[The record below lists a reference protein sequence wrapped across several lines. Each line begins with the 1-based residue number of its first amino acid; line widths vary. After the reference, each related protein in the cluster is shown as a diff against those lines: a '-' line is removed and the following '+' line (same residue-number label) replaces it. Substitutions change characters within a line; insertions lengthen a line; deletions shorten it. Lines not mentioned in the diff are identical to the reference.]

1 MPRSDNPT
9 HEDSTD
15 SALSIDFIA
24 RLGTAMLGADYP
36 IPVVRHT
43 LERFADKKQ
52 IDCPLLV
59 LPNFVQAG
67 DRHQTRVVRR
77 DSPLRY
83 DQTFP
88 LGELV
93 TRAER
98 GQVDPAD
105 GLAELDRIH
114 SLPRRYPGWVEVLGY
129 GLQSA
134 AYALILQPTLVSLV
148 VAAGFGLL
156 VGIMELVTRGNTALR
171 HLLPVLSAFAVT
183 YIAFS
188 LGRLLHMGHDS
199 LRVLIAPLTLF
210 LPGVAITLA
219 VIESSTGEVV
229 SGSARLMAGF
239 TRLAQLAL
247 GIVIAVQLLGLSWS
261 ELVDTQVNTLG
272 GWAPWLGV
280 AVYAVGIALHF
291 GPPPGFM
298 PWLTLVLFIAYGAQA
313 LTAAV
318 FGGYTSG
325 FGGGLILMICAL
337 ALSRLPNMPAAQVVL
352 APGFWLL
359 VPSSVGMI
367 GIADMAAGQGTGA
380 ITVMLVSM
388 MSIALGFTTGFAI
401 WNVFRRRGDDVEFV
415 D

>member
-1 MPRSDNPT
+1 MLERDEPVAI
-9 HEDSTD
+9 E
-15 SALSIDFIA
+15 FIA
-24 RLGTAMLGADYP
+24 RLGSAMLGADYSVN
-36 IPVVRHT
+36 VVRGT
-43 LERFADKKQ
+43 LQRYADRCG
-52 IDCPLLV
+52 IDCPMLV

-67 DRHQTRVVRR
+67 DRHQTKVVRR
-77 DSPLRY
+77 DTPLRY

-88 LGELV
+88 LGELIN
-93 TRAER
+93 RAER

-114 SLPRRYPGWVEVLGY
+114 ALPRRYPGWVGVIGY

-134 AYALILQPTLVSLV
+134 AYALILQPTVVSLV
-148 VAAGFGLL
+148 AATGFGVL
-156 VGIMELVTRGNTALR
+156 VGLLELLTRGNTALR
-171 HLLPVLSAFAVT
+171 HLLPALSAFLVT

-247 GIVIAVQLLGLSWS
+247 GILIAVQLLGLTWS
-261 ELVDTQVNTLG
+261 ELADTPVNTLG
-272 GWAPWLGV
+272 AWAPWVGV
-280 AVYAVGIALHF
+280 AVYAVGITLHL
-291 GPPPGFM
+291 GPPLSFM
-298 PWLTLVLFIAYGAQA
+298 PWLTMVLFIAYAAQA

-318 FGGYTSG
+318 FGGYASG
-325 FGGGLILMICAL
+325 FGGGLILMLCAL
-337 ALSRLPNMPAAQVVL
+337 ALGRLSTTPVAQVVL

-359 VPSSVGMI
+359 VPSSIGMI
-367 GIADMAAGQGTGA
+367 GVAELVSGQGGTA

-388 MSIALGFTTGFAI
+388 MSIALGFTAGFAV
-401 WNVFRRRGDDVEFV
+401 WNIFPHRGRNTDFGD
-415 D
+415 

>member
-1 MPRSDNPT
+1 MSEVDDPT
-9 HEDSTD
+9 DIE
-15 SALSIDFIA
+15 FIA
-24 RLGTAMLGADYP
+24 KLGSAMLSADYSVN
-36 IPVVRHT
+36 VVRST
-43 LERFADKKQ
+43 LEAYADRRG
-52 IDCPLLV
+52 IECPMLV
-59 LPNFVQAG
+59 LPNFIQAG
-67 DRHQTRVVRR
+67 DRHQTTVVRR

-88 LGELV
+88 LGDLV
-93 TRAER
+93 NRAEH
-98 GQVDPAD
+98 GQLAPAD

-114 SLPRRYPGWVEVLGY
+114 ALPRRYPGWVGVIGY

-134 AYALILQPTLVSLV
+134 AYALILQPTVVSLV
-148 VAAGFGLL
+148 AATGFGLV
-156 VGIMELVTRGNTALR
+156 VGLLELITRGNASLR
-171 HLLPVLSAFAVT
+171 HLLPALSAFLVT
-183 YIAFS
+183 YVAFS

-219 VIESSTGEVV
+219 VIESFTGEVV

-247 GIVIAVQLLGLSWS
+247 GILIAVQLLGLSWS
-261 ELVDTQVNTLG
+261 ELVDTQANTLG

-280 AVYAVGIALHF
+280 AVYAVGILLHL
-291 GPPPGFM
+291 GPPLGFM

-313 LTAAV
+313 LTAAF
-318 FGGYTSG
+318 FGGYASG
-325 FGGGLILMICAL
+325 FGGGLILMLCAI
-337 ALSRLPNMPAAQVVL
+337 ALSRLSMTPAAQVVL

-367 GIADMAAGQGTGA
+367 GVAELASGQGGTA

-388 MSIALGFTTGFAI
+388 MSIGLGFTTGFAL
-401 WNVFRRRGDDVEFV
+401 WNMFGRRGGAKDFV